1 MLRFVIRR
9 SLGAA
14 LILLVISA
22 VTFFLFF
29 ALPSDPALLSC
40 GKQCTPE
47 TLLTIRHN
55 LGIDTPLPYQYAHFM
70 AGIFVGRDFGGTRC
84 PAPCLGY
91 SFVNNQP
98 VLQTLLNRFPAT
110 LSVAFG
116 ACVLILTCG
125 IGLGILAALRRGRPL
140 DKISMGVALVGASV
154 QIYFF
159 GIVARYV
166 LVDQL
171 DWLPLPGY
179 TSPLTSVGGWAGGM
193 LLPWITL
200 AVVNVAVYARFSRSS
215 MLESLSEE
223 YVRAVRAKGLGPAGV
238 YLKHAWRG
246 AMTPV
251 VTLFGIDLG
260 VLLGGALI
268 TETTFNVPGIGK
280 LAVDSVAAS
289 DLPMIM
295 GTVLVASAAMVL
307 ANVAVDACYALIDPR
322 VRAS

>member
-29 ALPSDPALLSC
+29 ALPSDPAMLSC

-47 TLLTIRHN
+47 SLAAIRHN
-55 LGIDTPLPYQYAHFM
+55 LGIDTPLPYQYAHFL
-70 AGIFVGRDFGGTRC
+70 AGIFVGRSYGGVSC

-98 VLQTLLNRFPAT
+98 VLQTLLDRFPAT
-110 LSVAFG
+110 LSITAG
-116 ACVLILTCG
+116 ACFLILTVG
-125 IGLGILAALRRGRPL
+125 IGLGILAALRRGKAL
-140 DKISMGVALVGASV
+140 DKISMGAALVGASV

-159 GIVARYV
+159 GIVARYI

-171 DWLPLPGY
+171 DWLARPGY
-179 TSPLTSVGGWAGGM
+179 TSPFTSLSGWAGGM
-193 LLPWITL
+193 LLPWVTL

-215 MLESLSEE
+215 MLEALSEE
-223 YVRAVRAKGLGPAGV
+223 YVRAVRAKGLGAVGV

-260 VLLGGALI
+260 VMLGGALI

-280 LAVDSVAAS
+280 LAVDSVANS

-295 GTVLVASAAMVL
+295 GTVLAASTAMVI

-322 VRAS
+322 VRTS